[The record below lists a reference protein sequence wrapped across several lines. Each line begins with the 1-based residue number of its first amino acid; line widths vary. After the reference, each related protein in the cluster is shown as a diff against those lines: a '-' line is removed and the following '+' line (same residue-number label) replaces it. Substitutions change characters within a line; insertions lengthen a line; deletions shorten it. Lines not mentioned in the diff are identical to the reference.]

1 MNRTSKIVALA
12 LALAGAS
19 SVAFAQEDAK
29 PAEPPHPMPGMM
41 EGQGQGAGQMPMAD
55 MMTRMNRMME
65 SCEAM
70 MKTMAEQKKPAN
82 DGAEPNNG

>member
-19 SVAFAQEDAK
+19 AVAFAQEGAK
-29 PAEPPHPMPGMM
+29 PAEPPHAMPGMM
-41 EGQGQGAGQMPMAD
+41 EGHQEQGAGQMPMAD
-55 MMTRMNRMME
+55 MMTNRMME
-65 SCEAM
+65 TCEAM
-70 MKTMAEQKKPAN
+70 MKTMAEQNKPAN